1 MTFLWLA
8 IRQVTWP
15 RVLMEIQA
23 ADWSLFLLGSLLL
36 VVTWVV
42 FAIRWRLLLMGAAPI
57 KWSDAFSYIMIGYLG
72 NAVFPL
78 RLGDV
83 GRILL
88 TSRKYGVSYVFASTT
103 VILERLI
110 DVLTMLALAGL
121 LMLIV
126 PVPELIR
133 HGVQVAALTATGI
146 FVLLTLVARSQGG
159 FAHLESYLSRYRS
172 YRFLIFGFDI
182 LHKFA
187 QALKVTGS
195 HRKIVTVGLLSLL
208 SWGIAGLSMFCYVR
222 AFQLPVPWIAAL
234 FVLVIT
240 NLGSAIPSSP
250 GFIGVFEYLTV
261 MALSVWLSDRSVSLG
276 FATAT
281 HAVNLGLNVALG
293 LIAAWREG
301 VSLSVLSKQMT
312 VTENNLDESTD
323 RGRNAWP
330 KVRSAPHSTVK
341 WNFKEE
347 RDLSFLGDVNGSPP
361 TMK

>member
-1 MTFLWLA
+1 MSRFWKKFGFGIGIVSSLTFLWLA
-8 IRQVTWP
+8 IRQVDWARMLTA
-15 RVLMEIQA
+15 IQT
-23 ADWSLFLLGSLLL
+23 ADWRLFLLGSLLL
-36 VVTWVV
+36 VMTWGV
-42 FAIRWRLLLMGAAPI
+42 FAIRWRVLLMGAAPI
-57 KWSDAFSYIMIGYLG
+57 KRSDAFSYIMIGYLG

-88 TSRKYGVSYVFASTT
+88 TSRKYGVSIVFTSAT

-110 DVLTMLALAGL
+110 DVLTLVALAGL
-121 LMLIV
+121 LMLVV

-133 HGVQVAALTATGI
+133 HGVQVAALTAAGI

-159 FAHLESYLSRYRS
+159 FAHLESYLSCHRF

-195 HRKIVTVGLLSLL
+195 HRQIVTVGLLSLL
-208 SWGIAGLSMFCYVR
+208 SWGIAGLSMLCYVR
-222 AFQLPVPWIAAL
+222 AFQLPVPWMAAL
-234 FVLVIT
+234 FVLVVT

-281 HAVNLGLNVALG
+281 HAVNLGLNVVLG

-301 VSLSVLSKQMT
+301 VSLSVLSNQVT
-312 VTENNLDESTD
+312 LTEN
-323 RGRNAWP
+323 
-330 KVRSAPHSTVK
+330 
-341 WNFKEE
+341 
-347 RDLSFLGDVNGSPP
+347 DVNRP
-361 TMK
+361 TDQHKGAWQKAGYETYSIVK